1 MGVHAF
7 GYCITANRRHDNNTN
22 YFVQWT
28 HTDNFH
34 PHIPS
39 DLTSSHQA
47 LSFNPPPGL
56 TRLEPSASHVS
67 LSWMYRR
74 RLQQAPSHSACTPCS
89 SSHPP
94 VFTAAQG
101 TRSFCGV
108 SYPFLFILFPYC
120 SPSDHSLRSNLSIV
134 LEILTC
140 HSNSSP
146 TVPRS
151 VWSDPM
157 SFLHPLCFC
166 PPYSN
171 PLDRSVLQIVTH
183 ALLQIPCHCHVLFFA
198 WLLPCLAL
206 WPPAA
211 WLTQAPRLF

>member
-22 YFVQWT
+22 DFVQWT

-34 PHIPS
+34 PHISS

-47 LSFNPPPGL
+47 LSFKPPWGL
-56 TRLEPSASHVS
+56 TWLDV
-67 LSWMYRR
+67 RR
-74 RLQQAPSHSACTPCS
+74 RLQQVLSHSTSTPCP

-94 VFTAAQG
+94 LFTVAQG

-120 SPSDHSLRSNLSIV
+120 SQSDHSLRSNFSIV

-151 VWSDPM
+151 VWSDSM
-157 SFLHPLCFC
+157 SLLHPLCFC

-171 PLDRSVLQIVTH
+171 HLDCSVLQIVTH
-183 ALLQIPCHCHVLFFA
+183 ALLQILCHCHVLFFA